1 MQKEKS
7 KICNKT
13 DTQKEKS
20 RKRKQSGTEKA
31 KCQERKARKNLNASR
46 VSVFKNAIH
55 EGPYYICVVCHRCLY
70 KKSCLL
76 YTSPSPRDGLLSRM
90 PSSA

>member
-7 KICNKT
+7 KIRNKT

-20 RKRKQSGTEKA
+20 RKRKQSETEKA
-31 KCQERKARKNLNASR
+31 KCQERKGRKNLNASR

-55 EGPYYICVVCHRCLY
+55 EGPYYI
-70 KKSCLL
+70 
-76 YTSPSPRDGLLSRM
+76 
-90 PSSA
+90 